1 MSNVLTWNK
10 PENIYHSHCNGIYFL
25 VCFRLKHLTYVSLCF
40 CDHSENGIYFLVC
53 FRLKHLTYVSLKQTR
68 KYIPFSL
75 WSQKHR
81 LTYVKCFN
89 LKQTRKYIPFS
100 LWSQNFLFFSGWNI
114 WHMLV
119 YVSVIT
125 VRMVYIFWFV
135 SG

>member
-10 PENIYHSHCNGIYFL
+10 PENIYHSHCDHRENGIYFL

-53 FRLKHLTYVSLKQTR
+53 FRLKHLTYVSLCFWLTYVKCFNLKQTR

-100 LWSQNFLFFSGWNI
+100 LKATPIISQSTDAL
-114 WHMLV
+114 
-119 YVSVIT
+119 
-125 VRMVYIFWFV
+125 R
-135 SG
+135 